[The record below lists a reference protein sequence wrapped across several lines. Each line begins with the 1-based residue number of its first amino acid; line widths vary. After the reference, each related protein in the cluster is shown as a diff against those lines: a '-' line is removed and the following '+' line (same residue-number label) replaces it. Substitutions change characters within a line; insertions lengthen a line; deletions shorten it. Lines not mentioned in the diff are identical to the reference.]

1 MPEQVVFVAQ
11 QDTDGADAVTAHA
24 GALETKDGSPD
35 EILPARHGV
44 RSHHELTSCRKAVER
59 PNDPA
64 VSEVLER
71 SRAGN
76 P

>member
-1 MPEQVVFVAQ
+1 VHVEPSTYVTRSRDHASERG
-11 QDTDGADAVTAHA
+11 DTDGADVVTAHA

-59 PNDPA
+59 PNLPRC
-64 VSEVLER
+64 E
-71 SRAGN
+71 
-76 P
+76 